1 MCIYIENRSILKV
14 FFMIRDPQSK
24 SLEIVDKLIRNHSCI
39 FLYCQ
44 QCLLLLS
51 CFKIMPKSHKL
62 CSPSDFMFCLD
73 RDALRKN
80 SHADGQGTRQHEAA
94 SQHPAWAWA
103 VRGCLSLRAA
113 FPPAVLEPHGPHSP
127 AELGHLLSTVYSP
140 GAAEDGCPRAVFC
153 ATFKDPLS
161 TTGPPESS
169 GQHFGYECS
178 TSQVAGAMRG

>member
-1 MCIYIENRSILKV
+1 MYIYVYIHRKQVYTESF

-24 SLEIVDKLIRNHSCI
+24 SLEIVDKLVRNHSCI

-94 SQHPAWAWA
+94 SQHPAWA

-140 GAAEDGCPRAVFC
+140 EQLRMAAPEQFSVLHSKTPSAPL
-153 ATFKDPLS
+153 DPLS
-161 TTGPPESS
+161 P
-169 GQHFGYECS
+169 QAS
-178 TSQVAGAMRG
+178 TLAMNALLPR